1 MRAEDSYVN
10 PETQVPGIAHASGG
24 GEPAD
29 WKPVMRRCGAFRI
42 AAALV
47 LVLGCAACAG
57 LPVGDPNDRLMT
69 DDELIARFQS
79 ERASF
84 DSLAVMV
91 GEDRDSL
98 AVQLGA
104 DRDICMIDGYGA
116 HQARSDAASTA
127 RRNTYERLLRRVRV
141 GRNVWCDTS
150 RILFQ
155 QYVRKS
161 GPKESRWMRGYV
173 YARAPLDVKDKEI
186 REGDLLADKTYLD
199 EPYEFT
205 TLYRH
210 LDGSWYLFS
219 DRGYTDD

>member
-1 MRAEDSYVN
+1 VN

-24 GEPAD
+24 REPAD

-69 DDELIARFQS
+69 DDELIARFER

-84 DSLAVMV
+84 DRLAVMF

-104 DRDICMIDGYGA
+104 NGDICMIDGYGA
-116 HQARSDAASTA
+116 GRTPSYAASTA
-127 RRNTYERLLRRVRV
+127 RWNTYQRLLRRVRV

-155 QYVRKS
+155 QYVRKW

-173 YARAPLDVKDKEI
+173 YVRQPLALKDMEI
-186 REGDLLADKTYLD
+186 REGDLLADKTYLN
-199 EPYEFT
+199 EPYDFT

-219 DRGYTDD
+219 ERGYTD